1 MEGAHRHFLLLRILF
16 LYKQLR
22 NILFI
27 KSSYELHSMLLRG
40 ACKSAT
46 LVISQYFFQ
55 EILCYYIYLYPPPP
69 SLLCYYV
76 VYFNYVQLQLWSSG
90 AVPSGLNEL
99 DIVLQRS
106 EDAQELS
113 HLLPDLEYLVD
124 KKLEG
129 LSDQGKS

>member
-1 MEGAHRHFLLLRILF
+1 
-16 LYKQLR
+16 
-22 NILFI
+22 
-27 KSSYELHSMLLRG
+27 MLLRG

-46 LVISQYFFQ
+46 LVISQYFPQ
-55 EILCYYIYLYPPPP
+55 EYYVTIIIYQYPPSP

>member
-1 MEGAHRHFLLLRILF
+1 MGLK
-16 LYKQLR
+16 YK
-22 NILFI
+22 
-27 KSSYELHSMLLRG
+27 
-40 ACKSAT
+40 T
-46 LVISQYFFQ
+46 V
-55 EILCYYIYLYPPPP
+55 

-76 VYFNYVQLQLWSSG
+76 VYFNCVQLQLWSSG

-129 LSDQGKS
+129 LSDQGKSRYWNFTCTQLFINT